1 MGAENGKDKPL
12 EEMVYEKLKDAIL
25 TNKLPPNCQLV
36 ERDIARFLNVSRTP
50 VRVALR
56 LLERDG
62 LVAIIPNKGAY
73 VHQGTYDEIAAAFAV
88 RLVLERTS
96 AGLAASRIGDGKLAE
111 LRRILEAERK
121 AYEEGDRVEAY
132 RLGATFHNTIAEAS
146 GNQYLAQYVQ
156 DIVEKTERYNIF
168 YMLNDPH
175 PSYRFATP
183 DEHEKIMAGLEKR
196 DPAEAEE
203 AMASHVKSMQKQLK
217 LFPFCSPADL
227 SQIVD

>member
-1 MGAENGKDKPL
+1 MGVENGRDKPL
-12 EEMVYEKLKDAIL
+12 EEVVYEKLKNAIL

-62 LVAIIPNKGAY
+62 LVAIIPNRGAY
-73 VHQGTYDEIAAAFAV
+73 VHQGTYDELVAAFAV

-96 AGLAASRIGDGKLAE
+96 AGLAASRIQEAQLAK

-132 RLGATFHNTIAEAS
+132 RLGATFHNTIAEVS

-183 DEHEKIMAGLEKR
+183 DEHERIMTALEKR
-196 DPAEAEE
+196 DPSEAED
-203 AMASHVKSMQKQLK
+203 AMASHVRSMQLQLK
-217 LFPFCSPADL
+217 VFPFCPPADL
-227 SQIVD
+227 SQITD